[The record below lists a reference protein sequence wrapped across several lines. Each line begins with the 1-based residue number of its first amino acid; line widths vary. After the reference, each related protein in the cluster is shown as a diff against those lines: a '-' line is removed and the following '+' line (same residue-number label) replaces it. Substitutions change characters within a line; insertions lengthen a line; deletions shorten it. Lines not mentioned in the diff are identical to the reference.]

1 MKKKELEKKFEQEF
15 KSGEV
20 SEAEQKLR
28 LKLLHFNGSEETL
41 EEWLTA
47 ELESGRVTIDM
58 VERWMPFW
66 DGYKDEPDPGFV
78 TRWKVEAERKKWNKR
93 AFAC

>member
-1 MKKKELEKKFEQEF
+1 MKKKELEKKLEQEF
-15 KSGEV
+15 KAGEV

-28 LKLLHFNGSEETL
+28 LKLLHFNGSEEAL

-58 VERWMPFW
+58 VERWMPYW
-66 DGYKDEPDPGFV
+66 DGYLEETEPGFV
-78 TRWKVEAERKKWNKR
+78 TRWKVEQERKKGNKR